1 MKAEPL
7 KSKRLVLEPL
17 SLKHLSEKYVSWLN
31 DSETNRYL
39 ETKGGYTIEKLK
51 YFLIENENKNILFWA
66 IKKKQD
72 NEHIGN
78 IKIDPVDW
86 DLLSG
91 EYGILMGDKNSW
103 GKGFAK
109 EASLL
114 VVDYCF
120 NQLGLKKITLGV
132 IHENTAALGLYK
144 NLGFAVEER
153 IKNKGTYN
161 GKLCDSIRM
170 VLKNEQ

>member
-7 KSKRLVLEPL
+7 KSKRLILEPL
-17 SLKHLSEKYVSWLN
+17 SLKHLSETYVSWLN

-39 ETKGGYTIEKLK
+39 ETRGGYTTEKLK
-51 YFLIENENKNILFWA
+51 HFLIENENKNILFWA

-72 NEHIGN
+72 NKHIGN

-114 VVDYCF
+114 VIDYCF

-132 IHENTAALGLYK
+132 IHENTAALGLYRK
-144 NLGFAVEER
+144 MGFTVEER
-153 IKNKGTYN
+153 IKDKGTYN

-170 VLKNEQ
+170 VLKNEH